1 VPSEAVQRHP
11 LPNPVTGGIKNS
23 FISPN
28 NFYFAYTKGACF
40 GVLQV
45 KKDFSLDRSG
55 TDA

>member
-1 VPSEAVQRHP
+1 MPFTKLNGKSEMIG
-11 LPNPVTGGIKNS
+11 L
-23 FISPN
+23 FLN

-45 KKDFSLDRSG
+45 KKDFSLDRTG